1 MAEILEKPASVDEVL
16 REVSR
21 IKSVITDAVDEGVR
35 SALKAAKQGREF
47 AEDTIHDARHAI
59 KRNPLQAAGVVL
71 AAGIVIGSLIT
82 WICYPRDERL

>member
-21 IKSVITDAVDEGVR
+21 MRAMVTEAVEDGVK

-47 AEDTIHDARHAI
+47 AEDTVHDARYAI
-59 KRNPLQAAGVVL
+59 KRNPLQAAAIVL
-71 AAGIVIGSLIT
+71 AVGIAIGGLVT
-82 WICYPRDERL
+82 LMCAQRD

>member
-21 IKSVITDAVDEGVR
+21 IKSVITEAVDDGVR

-47 AEDTIHDARHAI
+47 AEDTIHDARYAI
-59 KRNPLQAAGVVL
+59 KKNPLQAAGIVL
-71 AAGIVIGSLIT
+71 AVGIVIGGLVTLLCSQ
-82 WICYPRDERL
+82 RD